1 MNDMK
6 KQDKDTLEYLTKN
19 ILNFQ
24 YVFNMI
30 ICKDLNDN
38 MRYNAFN
45 KLSIECNKFIK
56 ININN
61 ENNIIHLQLFQDMII
76 SYIANMQLPI
86 EDNVDGD
93 VGSIFKIISDKI
105 EKISSNNA
113 TVNKVKT
120 FIEIF
125 IKEHFKIESKSIL
138 RSLLLILLKS
148 IEDYVIN

>member
-56 ININN
+56 RNINN
-61 ENNIIHLQLFQDMII
+61 ENN
-76 SYIANMQLPI
+76 
-86 EDNVDGD
+86 
-93 VGSIFKIISDKI
+93 
-105 EKISSNNA
+105 
-113 TVNKVKT
+113 NKK
-120 FIEIF
+120 
-125 IKEHFKIESKSIL
+125 
-138 RSLLLILLKS
+138 
-148 IEDYVIN
+148 